1 MCVFGG
7 RGWEKMATHPSFTEI
22 RKKWMFNVTFNFE
35 IEMSMMMKIVTRVVK
50 MMMMLL
56 AMMVTISRV
65 VTISSSW
72 PTKG

>member
-1 MCVFGG
+1 
-7 RGWEKMATHPSFTEI
+7 
-22 RKKWMFNVTFNFE
+22 MFNVTSNFD
-35 IEMSMMMKIVTRVVK
+35 IEMSMLMKIVTRVVK
-50 MMMMLL
+50 ITMMMLL

>member
-1 MCVFGG
+1 MCVWG
-7 RGWEKMATHPSFTEI
+7 RGWEKMETHPSFTEI
-22 RKKWMFNVTFNFE
+22 RKKWMFNVTFDFD
-35 IEMSMMMKIVTRVVK
+35 IEMSMMMKILTRMVK
-50 MMMMLL
+50 ITMMMLL